1 MTIMNLSKS
10 LSIFALFLSI
20 PVLILPSCQKKGCID
35 SDAINYDLEAKV
47 DDESCIYQAEN
58 VAGTYQVTG
67 YRVDFFGDTVQQNYT
82 MIINQLN
89 GINITLSNLGN
100 TGETVSGTV
109 KNNQLA
115 ISPQA
120 LNLLEFWQGSG
131 IVSGQTIS
139 MQYTEDFN
147 DWFFTETAVKQ

>member
-1 MTIMNLSKS
+1 MNAHFNK
-10 LSIFALFLSI
+10 IKFILFSGIIGLC
-20 PVLILPSCQKKGCID
+20 SCQKKGCID
-35 SDAINYDLEAKV
+35 SDAINYDLEARV
-47 DDESCIYQAEN
+47 DDGTCIFQAEN
-58 VAGTYQVTG
+58 VAGTYQVSG
-67 YRVDFFGDTVQQNYT
+67 YRVDTFGDTLQQNYT
-82 MIINQLN
+82 MIINHAN

-120 LNLLEFWQGSG
+120 LNLVEFWQGSG

-139 MQYTEDFN
+139 MQYTEEFN
-147 DWFFTETAVKQ
+147 EWFYTETAVKQ

>member
-1 MTIMNLSKS
+1 MNFLKS
-10 LSIFALFLSI
+10 ISIAALFLLI
-20 PVLILPSCQKKGCID
+20 AVLILPSCQKKGCID

-47 DDESCIYQAEN
+47 DDGSCIYQAEN

-82 MIINQLN
+82 MIINQVN

-120 LNLLEFWQGSG
+120 LNLVEFWQGNG

-139 MQYTEDFN
+139 MQYTEEFN
-147 DWFFTETAVKQ
+147 DWFFTETAVKQQ